1 MLHLTDTHL
10 QFHDERDGDKLQAC
24 VDYCRRFA
32 QMMEERGTDLVPE
45 TEFRQTMARAATERL
60 DLLALT
66 GDIVPFPSPASVE
79 FVVEQITALGVPA
92 IYTCGNHDVHYTDES
107 VNDEVRRTRLAALQP
122 CVR

>member
-32 QMMEERGTDLVPE
+32 QMIEERGTDLVPE

-66 GDIVPFPSPASVE
+66 GDIVHFPSPASVE

-92 IYTCGNHDVHYTDES
+92 IYTCGNHDVHYTDEP